1 MNEIE
6 RIEASSQYL
15 ATLIR
20 RSPDAV
26 DWLWNRRN
34 LYRRYPLTGLYKD
47 LLDACGEPESFS
59 HLLACFREFKQRH
72 FLRIGGRD
80 FLGLASLEESTS
92 QVSDLACVAL
102 QVGLEILMTHPQ
114 WWAGDEGIATW
125 LQLRDDLQLT
135 VMGLGKLGGQEL
147 NYVSDVDLIFLYAS
161 RHRDGLLAAEAPVL
175 LNRLCQW
182 LIRLLSDRTG
192 GDRVFEVDMRLRPQG
207 KDGPLVPSLAA
218 AADHYLHHGHPWER
232 QMLLKARPVAGD
244 RALGMAFLQEVR
256 PFVFRR
262 FLDFQALDELRA
274 MRDRILAEAVGPG
287 KGWQQFDVKL
297 GVGGIREIEFLVQ
310 SMQLVYGGRHPELDE
325 ANTLRSLERLKE
337 LNLLPAS
344 VVEELEDSYR
354 FLRRV
359 EHWVQLDQ
367 NRQTQ
372 KLPQSQEARRR
383 LSLALGFDGDE
394 QEFLN
399 RLESCC
405 TIVHGH
411 FMALFQPE
419 EERADPQ
426 VEGGGEGG
434 EVPGEKAE
442 ESFSH
447 EIYTCLQ
454 THLKRF
460 NAPVRECVL
469 GVLHDY
475 RDLRIPELREKVLL
489 RLERYFGQ
497 VVKRPGLAK
506 VFKAPAPWLRDI
518 CRGVAVSEL
527 LAELLAHHP
536 SLVEGVATVAG
547 GLPPFREWEAT
558 GTRLLQR
565 AKDLEEGLE
574 WLRRLKNER
583 QIQLILADLRGDL
596 DHAALE
602 GELSVLADFFIRHTY
617 RRILDNLQLPEDLPL
632 SVLSLGKLGSSE
644 MSYLSDLDLVFV
656 YDPQPGEPQHQIPPE
671 IVRLSQ
677 RFMRMLSTPLHEG
690 PGYAVDARLRPTGN
704 YGPLIVT
711 RSNWSEYYDTQADL
725 WEIQAL
731 LRVRPIAGHVELG
744 RWIEGRA
751 REICTRQRSP
761 EDVWGRICHLRGRM
775 QRERSDEKGEWVDL
789 KLGAGG
795 LADIEFL
802 AQGILLTEGWR
813 NAYPDLRSV
822 RSALPRVLETV
833 GSDPGLAPGTILS
846 AFESIRS
853 LDHRLRLLTN
863 SSASRLNPQ
872 LLEALQLL
880 GLWPPRQG
888 GSSMESW
895 EDLLRLRRRVREGLL
910 HFCPEL

>member
-1 MNEIE
+1 M
-6 RIEASSQYL
+6 
-15 ATLIR
+15 
-20 RSPDAV
+20 
-26 DWLWNRRN
+26 
-34 LYRRYPLTGLYKD
+34 
-47 LLDACGEPESFS
+47 
-59 HLLACFREFKQRH
+59 
-72 FLRIGGRD
+72 
-80 FLGLASLEESTS
+80 
-92 QVSDLACVAL
+92 
-102 QVGLEILMTHPQ
+102 
-114 WWAGDEGIATW
+114 
-125 LQLRDDLQLT
+125 
-135 VMGLGKLGGQEL
+135 
-147 NYVSDVDLIFLYAS
+147 
-161 RHRDGLLAAEAPVL
+161 
-175 LNRLCQW
+175 
-182 LIRLLSDRTG
+182 
-192 GDRVFEVDMRLRPQG
+192 
-207 KDGPLVPSLAA
+207 
-218 AADHYLHHGHPWER
+218 
-232 QMLLKARPVAGD
+232 
-244 RALGMAFLQEVR
+244 
-256 PFVFRR
+256 
-262 FLDFQALDELRA
+262 
-274 MRDRILAEAVGPG
+274 
-287 KGWQQFDVKL
+287 
-297 GVGGIREIEFLVQ
+297 
-310 SMQLVYGGRHPELDE
+310 
-325 ANTLRSLERLKE
+325 
-337 LNLLPAS
+337 
-344 VVEELEDSYR
+344 
-354 FLRRV
+354 
-359 EHWVQLDQ
+359 
-367 NRQTQ
+367 
-372 KLPQSQEARRR
+372 
-383 LSLALGFDGDE
+383 
-394 QEFLN
+394 
-399 RLESCC
+399 
-405 TIVHGH
+405 
-411 FMALFQPE
+411 
-419 EERADPQ
+419 
-426 VEGGGEGG
+426 
-434 EVPGEKAE
+434 
-442 ESFSH
+442 
-447 EIYTCLQ
+447 
-454 THLKRF
+454 
-460 NAPVRECVL
+460 RECVL

-475 RDLRIPELREKVLL
+475 ADLRIPELREKVLL

-506 VFKAPAPWLRDI
+506 VFKSPAPWLRDI
-518 CRGVAVSEL
+518 CHGVAVSEL

-547 GLPPFREWEAT
+547 GLPPFPAWEAT

-617 RRILDNLQLPEDLPL
+617 RRILDNLQLPEGLPL

-656 YDPQPGEPQHQIPPE
+656 YDPQPGEAQHQIPPE

-731 LRVRPIAGHVELG
+731 LRVRPIAGHEELG

-751 REICTRQRSP
+751 REICTRKRSP
-761 EDVWGRICHLRGRM
+761 EDVWSRICHLRGRM

-802 AQGILLTEGWR
+802 VQGILLTEDYR
-813 NAYPDLRSV
+813 DASPDLRSV
-822 RSALPRVLETV
+822 RAALPRVLETV
-833 GSDPGLAPGTILS
+833 GSGWGLAPGAILS

-872 LLEALQLL
+872 LFEALQLL

-888 GSSMESW
+888 GSSLESW